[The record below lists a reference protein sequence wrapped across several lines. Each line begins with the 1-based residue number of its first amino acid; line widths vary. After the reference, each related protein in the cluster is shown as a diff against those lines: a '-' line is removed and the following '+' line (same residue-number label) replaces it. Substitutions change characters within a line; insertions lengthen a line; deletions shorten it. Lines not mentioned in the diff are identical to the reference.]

1 MAADDNM
8 SIDKKEEHDEREGSD
23 DSMDSMPEGEGE
35 GDGETGAM
43 PEVTGQV
50 KRKGGRKPI
59 YATSEER
66 KQRNRQAQAAFRER
80 RTEYIKQL
88 EETIRV
94 HETNLHNLQTAHR
107 SAADECLMLRY
118 KNSLLER
125 ILLEKG
131 IDVQAELRAKT
142 GSPHLGP
149 THMPQNMAQA
159 PTVQRAIMNR
169 HNQAR
174 RSNSNIAPKLE
185 PGVIQSPQSRPT
197 PPSHAS
203 SPTSNSSGYHNPGV
217 ITPPALE
224 PQMQHQHQ
232 QHQQQPQQQRIRTTK
247 LQIPHGLPSAGLVN
261 TGMIGTPLGPKGRGT
276 SGAGST
282 AGTPV
287 TAATFY
293 PSPFQNHQNHY
304 EQLEQ
309 EYDAQTDMVDDQ
321 DTSESGPGPYPE
333 NLFPNPQ
340 QQMAQPQQQQQQ
352 QQQPGLSQLQQ
363 QQLRQQQQRQ
373 QLGQQ
378 SQIPGAGP
386 GYNSMTQLLDQYDPM
401 LDLDPFGL
409 SASMQF
415 PTQFS
420 FDTSSMR

>member
-1 MAADDNM
+1 M
-8 SIDKKEEHDEREGSD
+8 
-23 DSMDSMPEGEGE
+23 
-35 GDGETGAM
+35 
-43 PEVTGQV
+43 
-50 KRKGGRKPI
+50 
-59 YATSEER
+59 
-66 KQRNRQAQAAFRER
+66 
-80 RTEYIKQL
+80 
-88 EETIRV
+88 

-125 ILLEKG
+125 ILLEKGMLISRESSCNHLIAAVG

-203 SPTSNSSGYHNPGV
+203 SPTSHSPGFHNPGV
-217 ITPPALE
+217 ITPPASE
-224 PQMQHQHQ
+224 PQIQHQHPHQHQHQ
-232 QHQQQPQQQRIRTTK
+232 PHQQQPQPPRIRTTK

-276 SGAGST
+276 SGTGST

-287 TAATFY
+287 NATFY

-304 EQLEQ
+304 EQLGKL
-309 EYDAQTDMVDDQ
+309 
-321 DTSESGPGPYPE
+321 SRPLP
-333 NLFPNPQ
+333 FPF
-340 QQMAQPQQQQQQ
+340 
-352 QQQPGLSQLQQ
+352 
-363 QQLRQQQQRQ
+363 
-373 QLGQQ
+373 
-378 SQIPGAGP
+378 
-386 GYNSMTQLLDQYDPM
+386 LLWNHVRPR
-401 LDLDPFGL
+401 LILCI
-409 SASMQF
+409 
-415 PTQFS
+415 
-420 FDTSSMR
+420 